1 MKEIRTE
8 DAAGMVLAHDVT
20 EIVRGV
26 RKGPAFRK
34 GHIITEDDIPVL
46 LRIGKDHIYIYEC
59 PEGMLH
65 EDDAAAVL
73 GDITQGEGL
82 RRTEASEGKIELVAE
97 HRGLFISDVAALNR
111 VNSVEGISIATIF
124 AGLPV
129 EKDTKVA
136 GMRVIPL
143 VIAESVLD
151 EARKAAGDKPL
162 FSVRKYNALRY
173 SVITTGTEV
182 FRKRIEDTFTPVIEE
197 KLSYYGSGM
206 VSHETVDDDKAHIV
220 EAIGRAASSDAEM
233 IICTGGMSVD
243 PDDRT
248 PAAIRESGARIV
260 SYGSPVLPG
269 AMFLMAYLPDGRPI
283 VGLPGCVMYAKRTVF
298 DLVLPYIEAGIE
310 VTKELIVSF
319 GNGGLGPSFPDYTIG
334 RN

>member
-111 VNSVEGISIATIF
+111 VNSVEGISF
-124 AGLPV
+124 
-129 EKDTKVA
+129 E
-136 GMRVIPL
+136 
-143 VIAESVLD
+143 
-151 EARKAAGDKPL
+151 
-162 FSVRKYNALRY
+162 N
-173 SVITTGTEV
+173 
-182 FRKRIEDTFTPVIEE
+182 
-197 KLSYYGSGM
+197 
-206 VSHETVDDDKAHIV
+206 
-220 EAIGRAASSDAEM
+220 
-233 IICTGGMSVD
+233 
-243 PDDRT
+243 
-248 PAAIRESGARIV
+248 
-260 SYGSPVLPG
+260 
-269 AMFLMAYLPDGRPI
+269 
-283 VGLPGCVMYAKRTVF
+283 
-298 DLVLPYIEAGIE
+298 
-310 VTKELIVSF
+310 
-319 GNGGLGPSFPDYTIG
+319 
-334 RN
+334 